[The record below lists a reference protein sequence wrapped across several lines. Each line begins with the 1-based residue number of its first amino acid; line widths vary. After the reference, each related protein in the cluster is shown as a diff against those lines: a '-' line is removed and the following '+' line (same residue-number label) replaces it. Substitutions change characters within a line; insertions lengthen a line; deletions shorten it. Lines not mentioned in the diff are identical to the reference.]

1 MIPRRRT
8 AVITSTTLAALA
20 AAAPSAAQ
28 PAPLAVGAHAVL
40 GWSTLDPAPGGARAS
55 AVAAE
60 QVFAMAMLRAA
71 GGRFRVVGMVN
82 LEGATMPGG
91 VLAPGAF
98 GEGFMDRRH
107 PHTYLHELV
116 ATGVWPGRPMGMS
129 LTVGKGFAAFG
140 SDDPTNRPALRFPV
154 NHHWAQI
161 LERLTAVLGVRA
173 GPLVVE
179 GSLFNGDEP
188 DAPDAWPNATRF
200 GDSWALRMT
209 LQPAR
214 GLEMQGSRARVAS
227 PEHREGSG
235 PTSWKW
241 SASARYL
248 HRWSGGPELY
258 GLAEWART
266 TEAEGFFV
274 FPSALIEAQ
283 LRAGP
288 HRPYVRLEWTDR
300 PEEERTLDPYR
311 SVRPHLDDALLGI
324 TRWRIQTVGY
334 GFSVRVAGTTLEPIL
349 EVARAA
355 VGIVGGGV
363 FTPADFYGGAT
374 LWSATAALRVRVGT
388 PHRMGRYGVLD
399 ESGDATAHSGH

>member
-1 MIPRRRT
+1 MTLRWRA
-8 AVITSTTLAALA
+8 AVSVPLTLAALA
-20 AAAPSAAQ
+20 TTPVAAQ
-28 PAPLAVGAHAVL
+28 RSPLAVGAHAVL
-40 GWSTLDPAPGGARAS
+40 GWSTLDPAPGGARAN

-71 GGRFRVVGMVN
+71 NGLFRVVAMAN
-82 LEGATMPGG
+82 LEGATMPDG

-98 GEGFMDRRH
+98 GEGYMDRRH

-116 ATGVWPGRPMGMS
+116 ATGMLPGQWVRAS

-140 SDDPTNRPALRFPV
+140 SDDPMNRPALRFPV

-188 DAPDAWPNATRF
+188 DAPDAWPNAARF
-200 GDSWALRMT
+200 GDSWALRLT

-241 SASARYL
+241 STSARYV

-266 TEAEGFFV
+266 TEADGFFV
-274 FPSALIEAQ
+274 FPSALVEAQ
-283 LRAGP
+283 LRTGP

-334 GFSVRVAGTTLEPIL
+334 GYSVRVAGTTLEPLI
-349 EVARAA
+349 EVARAS
-355 VGIVGGGV
+355 VGVVGGGI
-363 FTPADFYGGAT
+363 FAPADFYGSTT
-374 LWSATAALRVRVGT
+374 LWSATAALRVRLGT